1 MLTIPEIH
9 NVVHFS
15 AVKSANIR
23 TYGADAHETEII
35 ACEADPSKFAKSL
48 FLGSVSDL
56 ISFTLVHYLE
66 KTHALQG
73 PGLEG

>member
-1 MLTIPEIH
+1 MLTNPEIH

-15 AVKSANIR
+15 SVKSANIR
-23 TYGADAHETEII
+23 TYGADSHVAEII
-35 ACEADPSKFAKSL
+35 ACEADPSKIAKSP
-48 FLGSVSDL
+48 FLWSVSDL
-56 ISFTLVHYLE
+56 IRFTPVHYLE